1 MVNVMVDKLRGTQS
15 AARGSRFV
23 NLSTPPQ
30 TIIPGASE
38 GWLLNILLR
47 DYKESVIST
56 GRRTK
61 KAARGTEGC
70 SRNRESA
77 IRCGSLGNSACDT
90 GDTSQS
96 QPSRGQHGA
105 DGGRSCRTV
114 PKVVVMGSSTA
125 SETTINTSTDS
136 ANTML
141 TMVTTTDGEQPDDS
155 FDLIDVPGEMSP
167 PTTAPSQSS
176 IPPVGHRRH
185 SDDTLGGN
193 HNSSPT
199 SPTSPISVAAP
210 IAANQTTPPL
220 PPLPS
225 SPMSPLCAFDGTEIA
240 AGPSNRC
247 MRMKLDSGQQD
258 GNNKTTSTGT
268 SINQGH
274 SEGTATL
281 PPLTSIVTTHHET
294 TRFTFGGS
302 GRTPPLPD
310 LRAADFFSTPV
321 RGSVD
326 AGQPDS
332 VDTRSSIRNLVAAQ
346 EKHNARVGYQID
358 YAAGGGKVNSIQV
371 NAAEKGTIE
380 HKRSQKRP
388 NINVTTN
395 PLDISLISAAQPCNT
410 QGCNVQN
417 NASTKSRG
425 RSAGGSGGSKR
436 STQATIVV
444 QQPSLSLDAPAATIL
459 LHPDADARRRE
470 ENMRQL
476 LDVANTLTLQEIHDF
491 EMRYGSPHHSRSQ
504 SVKAPGSRSSG
515 RPNYLCLPQQRSRV
529 ASMPNTGVE
538 EEYYRLRHFSI
549 TGKGVVN
556 RGDSLKS
563 RRSRSNNSMASS
575 NSSTEHLTASYPG
588 SARNSAAG
596 SLASSRESS
605 ASQGPA
611 PYRVLML
618 GAPAV
623 GKSSLVSQFMTSE
636 YLHAYDTS
644 IDDESG
650 EKTVSVLLAGEE
662 SELTF
667 IDHSCAEMTP
677 ENCISTYEPHA
688 YCVVYSTTDRAS
700 VRVAEEVLQSLWR
713 SDHVSA
719 RAVILVG
726 NKVDLVRSRLVS
738 TEEGKSMATSYD
750 CKFIETSVG
759 INHNVDELLVGLLTQ
774 IRLKLENPERTREMF
789 RKRSRKNRSKS
800 PLGSCSENNSPKK
813 YRGSRTSTSLKV
825 RNLLDKV
832 WARDSKS
839 KSCENLHVL

>member
-1 MVNVMVDKLRGTQS
+1 
-15 AARGSRFV
+15 
-23 NLSTPPQ
+23 
-30 TIIPGASE
+30 
-38 GWLLNILLR
+38 
-47 DYKESVIST
+47 
-56 GRRTK
+56 
-61 KAARGTEGC
+61 
-70 SRNRESA
+70 
-77 IRCGSLGNSACDT
+77 
-90 GDTSQS
+90 
-96 QPSRGQHGA
+96 
-105 DGGRSCRTV
+105 
-114 PKVVVMGSSTA
+114 MGSSTA

-155 FDLIDVPGEMSP
+155 FDLIDVPAEMSP
-167 PTTAPSQSS
+167 PATAPSQQS
-176 IPPVGHRRH
+176 IHPGGHRGH
-185 SDDTLGGN
+185 PDDAIGGSCT
-193 HNSSPT
+193 SSPA

-210 IAANQTTPPL
+210 SSQTTPPL
-220 PPLPS
+220 PLPS
-225 SPMSPLCAFDGTEIA
+225 SPTTPLCAFDGTEV
-240 AGPSNRC
+240 AGPSGRGARGSAQGN
-247 MRMKLDSGQQD
+247 D
-258 GNNKTTSTGT
+258 GNVKTTTGGS
-268 SINQGH
+268 SIGQGH
-274 SEGTATL
+274 NGSNGAEAIL
-281 PPLTSIVTTHHET
+281 PPPTPMVSTHQE

-346 EKHNARVGYQID
+346 EKQNARVGGYQID
-358 YAAGGGKVNSIQV
+358 YAAGGKANSIQP
-371 NAAEKGTIE
+371 NALERGTAD

-388 NINVTTN
+388 NVNVTTN
-395 PLDISLISAAQPCNT
+395 PLDISLIGATQPCNT
-410 QGCNVQN
+410 QGCNVQS

-425 RSAGGSGGSKR
+425 RSAESHPLVSAIHSWVRLFFPFCAIGSNER
-436 STQATIVV
+436 IT
-444 QQPSLSLDAPAATIL
+444 
-459 LHPDADARRRE
+459 H
-470 ENMRQL
+470 
-476 LDVANTLTLQEIHDF
+476 
-491 EMRYGSPHHSRSQ
+491 RYGSPHHSRSQ

-563 RRSRSNNSMASS
+563 RRSRSNNSVASS

-677 ENCISTYEPHA
+677 ENCIATYEPHA
-688 YCVVYSTTDRAS
+688 YCVVYSTTDRTS

>member
-1 MVNVMVDKLRGTQS
+1 
-15 AARGSRFV
+15 
-23 NLSTPPQ
+23 
-30 TIIPGASE
+30 
-38 GWLLNILLR
+38 
-47 DYKESVIST
+47 
-56 GRRTK
+56 
-61 KAARGTEGC
+61 
-70 SRNRESA
+70 
-77 IRCGSLGNSACDT
+77 
-90 GDTSQS
+90 
-96 QPSRGQHGA
+96 
-105 DGGRSCRTV
+105 
-114 PKVVVMGSSTA
+114 MGSSTA

-155 FDLIDVPGEMSP
+155 FDLIDVPAEMSP
-167 PTTAPSQSS
+167 PATAPSQPSS
-176 IPPVGHRRH
+176 IHP
-185 SDDTLGGN
+185 DDITASSR
-193 HNSSPT
+193 NSSPA

-210 IAANQTTPPL
+210 ANQTTPPL
-220 PPLPS
+220 PHSS
-225 SPMSPLCAFDGTEIA
+225 SPTSPLRAFDETET
-240 AGPSNRC
+240 AGPSGRC
-247 MRMKLDSGQQD
+247 SRSRLDSSQHN
-258 GNNKTTSTGT
+258 GNSKTITGS
-268 SINQGH
+268 SIGQGH
-274 SEGTATL
+274 NASNGAEGSTAL
-281 PPLTSIVTTHHET
+281 PPPTPMVSVHQES
-294 TRFTFGGS
+294 RFTFGGS

-332 VDTRSSIRNLVAAQ
+332 ADTRSSIRNLVATQ
-346 EKHNARVGYQID
+346 EKQNARTGYQVD
-358 YAAGGGKVNSIQV
+358 YGKVNSTQA
-371 NAAEKGTIE
+371 NALEKTE
-380 HKRSQKRP
+380 ESTRHRRSQKRP

-395 PLDISLISAAQPCNT
+395 PLDISLIGATQPCNT
-410 QGCNVQN
+410 QGCNIQSSG
-417 NASTKSRG
+417 STKSRG
-425 RSAGGSGGSKR
+425 RSAGGSAGGSVKR

-459 LHPDADARRRE
+459 LHPDADVRRRE

-563 RRSRSNNSMASS
+563 RRSRSNNSVASS

-677 ENCISTYEPHA
+677 ENCIATYEPHA
-688 YCVVYSTTDRAS
+688 YCVVYSTTDRTS

>member
-1 MVNVMVDKLRGTQS
+1 
-15 AARGSRFV
+15 
-23 NLSTPPQ
+23 
-30 TIIPGASE
+30 
-38 GWLLNILLR
+38 
-47 DYKESVIST
+47 
-56 GRRTK
+56 
-61 KAARGTEGC
+61 
-70 SRNRESA
+70 
-77 IRCGSLGNSACDT
+77 
-90 GDTSQS
+90 
-96 QPSRGQHGA
+96 
-105 DGGRSCRTV
+105 
-114 PKVVVMGSSTA
+114 MGSSTA

-155 FDLIDVPGEMSP
+155 FDLMDIPSEMSP
-167 PTTAPSQSS
+167 STAAASS
-176 IPPVGHRRH
+176 MDVPL
-185 SDDTLGGN
+185 SE
-193 HNSSPT
+193 
-199 SPTSPISVAAP
+199 PI
-210 IAANQTTPPL
+210 L
-220 PPLPS
+220 PAPLPS
-225 SPMSPLCAFDGTEIA
+225 SPAIPSSSSPSIEYSTEDEK
-240 AGPSNRC
+240 GFKMC
-247 MRMKLDSGQQD
+247 
-258 GNNKTTSTGT
+258 
-268 SINQGH
+268 
-274 SEGTATL
+274 
-281 PPLTSIVTTHHET
+281 PPLTGTGLKSDIPITCLDIRASSISNLLDET
-294 TRFTFGGS
+294 DAPSIDSTPIIIHSTVNETIRVSVS

-310 LRAADFFSTPV
+310 LRTTDFFSTPV

-326 AGQPDS
+326 AGQPEKDS
-332 VDTRSSIRNLVAAQ
+332 SNSMLTLIVGRSRENGNQ
-346 EKHNARVGYQID
+346 ENRLNDIVSNEKKYEE
-358 YAAGGGKVNSIQV
+358 GKLNV
-371 NAAEKGTIE
+371 
-380 HKRSQKRP
+380 
-388 NINVTTN
+388 NVTTN
-395 PLDISLISAAQPCNT
+395 PLDISLIEART
-410 QGCNVQN
+410 N
-417 NASTKSRG
+417 NNQSSDSSGRPSSSSTKPRRKAAESHPLVSTIHSWVRLFFPFC
-425 RSAGGSGGSKR
+425 AIGGNTSGNKR
-436 STQATIVV
+436 STQAATIVV
-444 QQPSLSLDAPAATIL
+444 QQPSLSLDGSSGAATIL
-459 LHPDADARRRE
+459 LHPELDVRRRE

-504 SVKAPGSRSSG
+504 SVKTPGSRSSG

-549 TGKGVVN
+549 TGKGIVN

-563 RRSRSNNSMASS
+563 RRSRSNNSVASS

-605 ASQGPA
+605 ASQGPT

-667 IDHSCAEMTP
+667 IDHSSAEMTP
-677 ENCISTYEPHA
+677 EACITTYEPHA

-700 VRVAEEVLQSLWR
+700 IRVAEEVLQTLWR
-713 SDHVSA
+713 SDYVSA

-774 IRLKLENPERTREMF
+774 IRLKLENPERTRDLF

-825 RNLLDKV
+825 RNLLGKV
-832 WARDSKS
+832 WSRDSKS

>member
-1 MVNVMVDKLRGTQS
+1 
-15 AARGSRFV
+15 
-23 NLSTPPQ
+23 
-30 TIIPGASE
+30 
-38 GWLLNILLR
+38 
-47 DYKESVIST
+47 
-56 GRRTK
+56 
-61 KAARGTEGC
+61 
-70 SRNRESA
+70 
-77 IRCGSLGNSACDT
+77 
-90 GDTSQS
+90 
-96 QPSRGQHGA
+96 
-105 DGGRSCRTV
+105 
-114 PKVVVMGSSTA
+114 MGSSTA

-155 FDLIDVPGEMSP
+155 FDLIDVPAEMSP
-167 PTTAPSQSS
+167 PATAPSQPS
-176 IPPVGHRRH
+176 IHSGGHRHPDEIAASR
-185 SDDTLGGN
+185 
-193 HNSSPT
+193 SP
-199 SPTSPISVAAP
+199 SPVSPSSPISVAASMSR
-210 IAANQTTPPL
+210 QTPPL
-220 PPLPS
+220 APS
-225 SPMSPLCAFDGTEIA
+225 SPSSPLCAFDGTE
-240 AGPSNRC
+240 AGPSSSMTRR
-247 MRMKLDSGQQD
+247 MRLDSTQPDNGCP
-258 GNNKTTSTGT
+258 KTTTG
-268 SINQGH
+268 SSSASSAAHGASNG
-274 SEGTATL
+274 SADGAAV
-281 PPLTSIVTTHHET
+281 PPPTPMIGAHQE
-294 TRFTFGGS
+294 TRFTFGS

-332 VDTRSSIRNLVAAQ
+332 AGDPRASIRNLVATQ
-346 EKHNARVGYQID
+346 DKQNTRVGYQID
-358 YAAGGGKVNSIQV
+358 YASVQV
-371 NAAEKGTIE
+371 NALDKGLSDL
-380 HKRSQKRP
+380 KRSQKRP
-388 NINVTTN
+388 NINVTSN
-395 PLDISLISAAQPCNT
+395 PLDISLISSQPCNT
-410 QGCNVQN
+410 QGCNAQGS
-417 NASTKSRG
+417 ASVKSRG
-425 RSAGGSGGSKR
+425 RSAESHPLVSAIHSWVRLFFPFCAIGGSAGAGGGSGKR

-563 RRSRSNNSMASS
+563 RRSRSNNSVASS

-677 ENCISTYEPHA
+677 ENCIASYEPHA

-700 VRVAEEVLQSLWR
+700 VRAAEEVLQSLWR

-726 NKVDLVRSRLVS
+726 NKIDLVRSRLVS

-774 IRLKLENPERTREMF
+774 IRLKLENPERTRDVF

>member
-1 MVNVMVDKLRGTQS
+1 
-15 AARGSRFV
+15 
-23 NLSTPPQ
+23 
-30 TIIPGASE
+30 
-38 GWLLNILLR
+38 
-47 DYKESVIST
+47 
-56 GRRTK
+56 
-61 KAARGTEGC
+61 
-70 SRNRESA
+70 
-77 IRCGSLGNSACDT
+77 
-90 GDTSQS
+90 
-96 QPSRGQHGA
+96 
-105 DGGRSCRTV
+105 
-114 PKVVVMGSSTA
+114 MGSSTA

-155 FDLIDVPGEMSP
+155 FDLIDVPAEMSP
-167 PTTAPSQSS
+167 PATAPSQQSS
-176 IPPVGHRRH
+176 IHPAGHRGH
-185 SDDTLGGN
+185 PDETIGGS
-193 HNSSPT
+193 HTSSPA

-210 IAANQTTPPL
+210 ANQTTPPL
-220 PPLPS
+220 PLPS
-225 SPMSPLCAFDGTEIA
+225 TPTTPLCGFDGTEV
-240 AGPSNRC
+240 AGPSGCC
-247 MRMKLDSGQQD
+247 MRSGQSD
-258 GNNKTTSTGT
+258 GNSKTNTGSSNNQKHNASNGAEGATNLPAPTPMASTHQE
-268 SINQGH
+268 I
-274 SEGTATL
+274 
-281 PPLTSIVTTHHET
+281 
-294 TRFTFGGS
+294 RFTFGGS

-310 LRAADFFSTPV
+310 LRASDFFSTPV

-326 AGQPDS
+326 AGQPS
-332 VDTRSSIRNLVAAQ
+332 SADTRSSIRNLAAAQ
-346 EKHNARVGYQID
+346 EKQNARMGYQSD
-358 YAAGGGKVNSIQV
+358 YAAGGKVNSVQV
-371 NAAEKGTIE
+371 NALEKGTTE
-380 HKRSQKRP
+380 HRRSQKRP

-395 PLDISLISAAQPCNT
+395 PLDISLMNATQPCNT
-410 QGCNVQN
+410 QGCNIQSS
-417 NASTKSRG
+417 ASTKSRG
-425 RSAGGSGGSKR
+425 RSTGGSAGGSSKR

-444 QQPSLSLDAPAATIL
+444 QQPSLSLDGAPAATIL
-459 LHPDADARRRE
+459 LHPDNDVRRRE

-504 SVKAPGSRSSG
+504 SVKAPGSRASG

-563 RRSRSNNSMASS
+563 RRSRSNNSVASS
-575 NSSTEHLTASYPG
+575 NSSLSSIRRSTEHLTASYPG

-667 IDHSCAEMTP
+667 IDHPCAEMAP

-688 YCVVYSTTDRAS
+688 YCVVYSVTDRPS
-700 VRVAEEVLQSLWR
+700 VRVAEAVLQSLWR

-726 NKVDLVRSRLVS
+726 NKVDLVRSRMVS

>member
-1 MVNVMVDKLRGTQS
+1 MANLSGRLIKKKGRNGRKKSCFLLIAVPNHVHSSIQLARHLIEKGCLENRGSPGRAGGGAGGEGGGGGGSSRGT
-15 AARGSRFV
+15 
-23 NLSTPPQ
+23 
-30 TIIPGASE
+30 
-38 GWLLNILLR
+38 
-47 DYKESVIST
+47 
-56 GRRTK
+56 
-61 KAARGTEGC
+61 GC
-70 SRNRESA
+70 DSGE
-77 IRCGSLGNSACDT
+77 
-90 GDTSQS
+90 SQS
-96 QPSRGQHGA
+96 QPSRGSGGRHGGSEGSSSK
-105 DGGRSCRTV
+105 DGDLLSHAASALRRLHFKSAGGSRSCRTV

-136 ANTML
+136 ANTMV

-155 FDLIDVPGEMSP
+155 FDLIDVPPEMSP
-167 PTTAPSQSS
+167 PPVAPTSK
-176 IPPVGHRRH
+176 
-185 SDDTLGGN
+185 DTPS
-193 HNSSPT
+193 NSSCT
-199 SPTSPISVAAP
+199 QQIV
-210 IAANQTTPPL
+210 
-220 PPLPS
+220 LPS
-225 SPMSPLCAFDGTEIA
+225 E
-240 AGPSNRC
+240 
-247 MRMKLDSGQQD
+247 KLDSNHVEHNSKSTANVQSTASTAQHHG
-258 GNNKTTSTGT
+258 GGTMSPTTDTVDDMG
-268 SINQGH
+268 
-274 SEGTATL
+274 A
-281 PPLTSIVTTHHET
+281 PPPTPMIGAHQES
-294 TRFTFGGS
+294 RFTFIS

-310 LRAADFFSTPV
+310 LRAAEFFSTPV

-326 AGQPDS
+326 AGHPDPNQIS
-332 VDTRSSIRNLVAAQ
+332 SMLALMATKEKQIDKGALVNVNSNHTSLTKVTQSCEKNCVDT
-346 EKHNARVGYQID
+346 KYNA
-358 YAAGGGKVNSIQV
+358 
-371 NAAEKGTIE
+371 E
-380 HKRSQKRP
+380 QKKP

-395 PLDISLISAAQPCNT
+395 PLDISLVGGQPS
-410 QGCNVQN
+410 CNVQTPTGTTN
-417 NASTKSRG
+417 RG
-425 RSAGGSGGSKR
+425 RGRPTAGGSAGGKNR
-436 STQATIVV
+436 PTQATIVV

-504 SVKAPGSRSSG
+504 SVKTPGSRSSG

-563 RRSRSNNSMASS
+563 RRSRSNNSVASS

-605 ASQGPA
+605 ASQDPA
-611 PYRVLML
+611 SYRVLML

-700 VRVAEEVLQSLWR
+700 AIVAEEVLQTLWR

-726 NKVDLVRSRLVS
+726 NKVDLARSRVIS
-738 TEEGKSMATSYD
+738 TEEGKSMATSFD

-774 IRLKLENPERTREMF
+774 IRLKLENPERTRDLF
-789 RKRSRKNRSKS
+789 RKRSRKNRSRS

-825 RNLLDKV
+825 RNLLGKV

>member
-1 MVNVMVDKLRGTQS
+1 
-15 AARGSRFV
+15 
-23 NLSTPPQ
+23 
-30 TIIPGASE
+30 
-38 GWLLNILLR
+38 
-47 DYKESVIST
+47 
-56 GRRTK
+56 
-61 KAARGTEGC
+61 
-70 SRNRESA
+70 
-77 IRCGSLGNSACDT
+77 
-90 GDTSQS
+90 
-96 QPSRGQHGA
+96 
-105 DGGRSCRTV
+105 
-114 PKVVVMGSSTA
+114 MGSSTA

-155 FDLIDVPGEMSP
+155 FDLIDVPAEMSP

-176 IPPVGHRRH
+176 IPPVGHRGH

-193 HNSSPT
+193 NNSSPT

-210 IAANQTTPPL
+210 IAANQITPPL
-220 PPLPS
+220 PLPS
-225 SPMSPLCAFDGTEIA
+225 SPMTPLCAFDGTEI

-258 GNNKTTSTGT
+258 GNNKTTTGT

-274 SEGTATL
+274 NASNSEGTATL
-281 PPLTSIVTTHHET
+281 PSLTSIVPTHHE

-346 EKHNARVGYQID
+346 EKHNARVGYQSD
-358 YAAGGGKVNSIQV
+358 YTAGGKVNSIQV

-395 PLDISLISAAQPCNT
+395 PLDISLISATQPCNT
-410 QGCNVQN
+410 QDCNVQS

-425 RSAGGSGGSKR
+425 RSAESHPLVSAIHSWVRLFFPFCAIGGSGGSKR

-667 IDHSCAEMTP
+667 IDHSCAEITP

-688 YCVVYSTTDRAS
+688 YCVVYSTTDRTS

-813 YRGSRTSTSLKV
+813 YRGSRTSTSLKATIF
-825 RNLLDKV
+825 KV
-832 WARDSKS
+832 PAPFLIYKFEACKEHEKS
-839 KSCENLHVL
+839 FRRCSTIL

>member
-1 MVNVMVDKLRGTQS
+1 
-15 AARGSRFV
+15 
-23 NLSTPPQ
+23 
-30 TIIPGASE
+30 
-38 GWLLNILLR
+38 
-47 DYKESVIST
+47 
-56 GRRTK
+56 
-61 KAARGTEGC
+61 
-70 SRNRESA
+70 
-77 IRCGSLGNSACDT
+77 
-90 GDTSQS
+90 
-96 QPSRGQHGA
+96 
-105 DGGRSCRTV
+105 
-114 PKVVVMGSSTA
+114 MGSSTA

-155 FDLIDVPGEMSP
+155 FDLIDVPVEMSP
-167 PTTAPSQSS
+167 PATAPSQSP
-176 IPPVGHRRH
+176 IHLVGH
-185 SDDTLGGN
+185 SDDIATGSRT
-193 HNSSPT
+193 SSPA

-210 IAANQTTPPL
+210 ANQTTPPL
-220 PPLPS
+220 SLPVTSPTS
-225 SPMSPLCAFDGTEIA
+225 SLRAFDETEV
-240 AGPSNRC
+240 AGPSTRC
-247 MRMKLDSGQQD
+247 SRSKLDADQPES
-258 GNNKTTSTGT
+258 NAKATIGT
-268 SINQGH
+268 SIGQGH
-274 SEGTATL
+274 MAGNGAESTSAL
-281 PPLTSIVTTHHET
+281 PPPTPMIGVHQE

-310 LRAADFFSTPV
+310 LRTADFFSTPV

-332 VDTRSSIRNLVAAQ
+332 IDTRSSIRNLVAAQ
-346 EKHNARVGYQID
+346 ERQNARMAYQID
-358 YAAGGGKVNSIQV
+358 YMTSGKVNSIQA
-371 NAAEKGTIE
+371 NALEKGIAD

-395 PLDISLISAAQPCNT
+395 PLDISLIGATQPCNT
-410 QGCNVQN
+410 QGCNAQG
-417 NASTKSRG
+417 STKSRG
-425 RSAGGSGGSKR
+425 RSTESHPLVSAIHSWVRLFFPFCAIGGSAGGAGKR

-563 RRSRSNNSMASS
+563 RRSRSNNSVASS

-667 IDHSCAEMTP
+667 IDHSCAEMTA
-677 ENCISTYEPHA
+677 ENCIATYEPHA

-713 SDHVSA
+713 SDHMSA

>member
-1 MVNVMVDKLRGTQS
+1 
-15 AARGSRFV
+15 
-23 NLSTPPQ
+23 
-30 TIIPGASE
+30 
-38 GWLLNILLR
+38 
-47 DYKESVIST
+47 
-56 GRRTK
+56 
-61 KAARGTEGC
+61 
-70 SRNRESA
+70 
-77 IRCGSLGNSACDT
+77 
-90 GDTSQS
+90 
-96 QPSRGQHGA
+96 
-105 DGGRSCRTV
+105 
-114 PKVVVMGSSTA
+114 MGSSTA

-155 FDLIDVPGEMSP
+155 FDLIDVPAEMSP
-167 PTTAPSQSS
+167 PATAPSQPS
-176 IPPVGHRRH
+176 IHSGGHRHPDEIAASR
-185 SDDTLGGN
+185 
-193 HNSSPT
+193 SP
-199 SPTSPISVAAP
+199 SPVSPSSPISVAASMSR
-210 IAANQTTPPL
+210 QTPPL
-220 PPLPS
+220 APS
-225 SPMSPLCAFDGTEIA
+225 SPSSPLCAFDGTE
-240 AGPSNRC
+240 AGPSSSMTRR
-247 MRMKLDSGQQD
+247 MRLDSTQPDNGCP
-258 GNNKTTSTGT
+258 KTTTG
-268 SINQGH
+268 SSSASSAAHGASNG
-274 SEGTATL
+274 SADGAAV
-281 PPLTSIVTTHHET
+281 PPPTPMIGAHQE
-294 TRFTFGGS
+294 TRFTFGS

-332 VDTRSSIRNLVAAQ
+332 AGDPRASIRNLVATQ
-346 EKHNARVGYQID
+346 DKQNTRVGYQID
-358 YAAGGGKVNSIQV
+358 YASVQV
-371 NAAEKGTIE
+371 NALDKGLSDL
-380 HKRSQKRP
+380 KRSQKRP
-388 NINVTTN
+388 NINVTSN
-395 PLDISLISAAQPCNT
+395 PLDISLISSQPCNT
-410 QGCNVQN
+410 QGCNAQ
-417 NASTKSRG
+417 G
-425 RSAGGSGGSKR
+425 GSAGAGGGSGKR

-563 RRSRSNNSMASS
+563 RRSRSNNSVASS

-677 ENCISTYEPHA
+677 ENCIASYEPHA

-700 VRVAEEVLQSLWR
+700 VRAAEEVLQSLWR

-726 NKVDLVRSRLVS
+726 NKIDLVRSRLVS

-774 IRLKLENPERTREMF
+774 IRLKLENPERTRDVF

>member
-1 MVNVMVDKLRGTQS
+1 
-15 AARGSRFV
+15 
-23 NLSTPPQ
+23 
-30 TIIPGASE
+30 
-38 GWLLNILLR
+38 
-47 DYKESVIST
+47 
-56 GRRTK
+56 
-61 KAARGTEGC
+61 
-70 SRNRESA
+70 
-77 IRCGSLGNSACDT
+77 
-90 GDTSQS
+90 
-96 QPSRGQHGA
+96 
-105 DGGRSCRTV
+105 
-114 PKVVVMGSSTA
+114 MGSSTA

-155 FDLIDVPGEMSP
+155 FDLIDVPAEMSP
-167 PTTAPSQSS
+167 PATAPSQQSS
-176 IPPVGHRRH
+176 IHPAGHRGH
-185 SDDTLGGN
+185 PDETIGGS
-193 HNSSPT
+193 HTSSPA

-210 IAANQTTPPL
+210 ANQTTPPL
-220 PPLPS
+220 PLPS
-225 SPMSPLCAFDGTEIA
+225 TPTTPLCGFDGTEV
-240 AGPSNRC
+240 AGPSGCC
-247 MRMKLDSGQQD
+247 MRSGQSD
-258 GNNKTTSTGT
+258 GNSKTNTGSSNNQKHNASNGAEGATNLPAPTPMASTHQE
-268 SINQGH
+268 I
-274 SEGTATL
+274 
-281 PPLTSIVTTHHET
+281 
-294 TRFTFGGS
+294 RFTFGGS

-310 LRAADFFSTPV
+310 LRASDFFSTPV

-326 AGQPDS
+326 AGQPS
-332 VDTRSSIRNLVAAQ
+332 SADTRSSIRNLAAAQ
-346 EKHNARVGYQID
+346 EKQNARMGYQSD
-358 YAAGGGKVNSIQV
+358 YAAGGKVNSVQV
-371 NAAEKGTIE
+371 NALEKGTTE
-380 HKRSQKRP
+380 HRRSQKRP

-395 PLDISLISAAQPCNT
+395 PLDISLMNATQPCNT
-410 QGCNVQN
+410 QGCNIQSS
-417 NASTKSRG
+417 ASTKSRG
-425 RSAGGSGGSKR
+425 RSTESHPLVSAIHSWVRLFFPFCAIGGSAGGSSKR

-444 QQPSLSLDAPAATIL
+444 QQPSLSLDGAPAATIL
-459 LHPDADARRRE
+459 LHPDNDVRRRE

-504 SVKAPGSRSSG
+504 SVKAPGSRASG

-563 RRSRSNNSMASS
+563 RRSRSNNSVASS

-667 IDHSCAEMTP
+667 IDHPCAEMAP

-688 YCVVYSTTDRAS
+688 YCVVYSVTDRPS
-700 VRVAEEVLQSLWR
+700 VRVAEAVLQSLWR

-726 NKVDLVRSRLVS
+726 NKVDLVRSRMVS

>member
-1 MVNVMVDKLRGTQS
+1 
-15 AARGSRFV
+15 
-23 NLSTPPQ
+23 
-30 TIIPGASE
+30 
-38 GWLLNILLR
+38 
-47 DYKESVIST
+47 
-56 GRRTK
+56 
-61 KAARGTEGC
+61 
-70 SRNRESA
+70 
-77 IRCGSLGNSACDT
+77 
-90 GDTSQS
+90 
-96 QPSRGQHGA
+96 
-105 DGGRSCRTV
+105 
-114 PKVVVMGSSTA
+114 MGSSTA

-155 FDLIDVPGEMSP
+155 FDLIDVPAEMSP
-167 PTTAPSQSS
+167 PATAPSQPS
-176 IPPVGHRRH
+176 IHAGHRH
-185 SDDTLGGN
+185 PDDAAVSRS
-193 HNSSPT
+193 SSPV

-210 IAANQTTPPL
+210 VSRQTPPPPP
-220 PPLPS
+220 PPLVPSSPS
-225 SPMSPLCAFDGTEIA
+225 SPMCTFNGTE
-240 AGPSNRC
+240 AGPSTTRC
-247 MRMKLDSGQQD
+247 SRLRLDSTQPDGGSKMITGSSSSAHGASNSTEGAVVPPPTPMIGAHQD
-258 GNNKTTSTGT
+258 
-268 SINQGH
+268 
-274 SEGTATL
+274 
-281 PPLTSIVTTHHET
+281 
-294 TRFTFGGS
+294 TRFTFGS

-332 VDTRSSIRNLVAAQ
+332 AGDPRTSIRNLVAAQ
-346 EKHNARVGYQID
+346 DKQNARVGYQID
-358 YAAGGGKVNSIQV
+358 YTNVGKGASVNQG
-371 NAAEKGTIE
+371 NDKGVSDL
-380 HKRSQKRP
+380 KRSQKRP

-395 PLDISLISAAQPCNT
+395 PLDISLIGGQPCNT
-410 QGCNVQN
+410 QGCNAQGSGSV
-417 NASTKSRG
+417 KSRG
-425 RSAGGSGGSKR
+425 RSAESHPLVSAIHSWVRLFFPFCAIGGGAGGGGSGKR
-436 STQATIVV
+436 TTQATIVV

-563 RRSRSNNSMASS
+563 RRSRSNNSVASS

-677 ENCISTYEPHA
+677 ENCIATYEPHA

-726 NKVDLVRSRLVS
+726 NKIDLVRSRLVS

-774 IRLKLENPERTREMF
+774 IRLKLENPERTRDVF

-813 YRGSRTSTSLKV
+813 YRGSRTSASLKV

>member
-1 MVNVMVDKLRGTQS
+1 
-15 AARGSRFV
+15 
-23 NLSTPPQ
+23 
-30 TIIPGASE
+30 
-38 GWLLNILLR
+38 
-47 DYKESVIST
+47 
-56 GRRTK
+56 
-61 KAARGTEGC
+61 
-70 SRNRESA
+70 
-77 IRCGSLGNSACDT
+77 
-90 GDTSQS
+90 
-96 QPSRGQHGA
+96 
-105 DGGRSCRTV
+105 
-114 PKVVVMGSSTA
+114 MGSSTA

-155 FDLIDVPGEMSP
+155 FDLIDVPAEMSP
-167 PTTAPSQSS
+167 PATDSPQPS
-176 IPPVGHRRH
+176 IHTGHRHPDETAISR
-185 SDDTLGGN
+185 S
-193 HNSSPT
+193 SSPA
-199 SPTSPISVAAP
+199 SPTSPISVAT
-210 IAANQTTPPL
+210 NRQTPP
-220 PPLPS
+220 PLVPS
-225 SPMSPLCAFDGTEIA
+225 SPSSPLCTFDGTE
-240 AGPSNRC
+240 AGPSMTRC
-247 MRMKLDSGQQD
+247 SRSRLDSTQPDSGSKVIT
-258 GNNKTTSTGT
+258 GCSLSTGASNGT
-268 SINQGH
+268 
-274 SEGTATL
+274 EGAVV
-281 PPLTSIVTTHHET
+281 PPPTPIVGAHQE
-294 TRFTFGGS
+294 TRFNFGS

-332 VDTRSSIRNLVAAQ
+332 AGDPRSSLRNLVAAQ
-346 EKHNARVGYQID
+346 DKQNARLGYQMD
-358 YAAGGGKVNSIQV
+358 YANLGKGIGNQV
-371 NAAEKGTIE
+371 NALDKSEL
-380 HKRSQKRP
+380 KRSQKRP

-395 PLDISLISAAQPCNT
+395 PLDISLIGAQPCNT
-410 QGCNVQN
+410 HGCNAQGSGSV
-417 NASTKSRG
+417 KSRG
-425 RSAGGSGGSKR
+425 RSAGGSAGAGGGKR

-563 RRSRSNNSMASS
+563 RRSRSNNSVASS

-677 ENCISTYEPHA
+677 ENCIATYEPHA
-688 YCVVYSTTDRAS
+688 YCVVYSTTDRTS

-726 NKVDLVRSRLVS
+726 NKIDLVRSRLVS

-774 IRLKLENPERTREMF
+774 IRLKLENPERTRDVF

>member
-1 MVNVMVDKLRGTQS
+1 MANLSGRLIKKKGRNGRKKSCFLLIAVPNHVHSSIQLARHLIEKGCLENRGSPGRAGGGAGGEGGGGGGSSRGT
-15 AARGSRFV
+15 
-23 NLSTPPQ
+23 
-30 TIIPGASE
+30 
-38 GWLLNILLR
+38 
-47 DYKESVIST
+47 
-56 GRRTK
+56 
-61 KAARGTEGC
+61 GC
-70 SRNRESA
+70 DSGE
-77 IRCGSLGNSACDT
+77 
-90 GDTSQS
+90 SQS
-96 QPSRGQHGA
+96 QPSRGSGGRHGGSEGSSSK
-105 DGGRSCRTV
+105 DGDLLSHAASALRRLHFKSAGGSRSCRTV

-136 ANTML
+136 ANTMV

-155 FDLIDVPGEMSP
+155 FDLIDVPPEMSP
-167 PTTAPSQSS
+167 PPVAPTSK
-176 IPPVGHRRH
+176 
-185 SDDTLGGN
+185 DTPS
-193 HNSSPT
+193 NSSCT
-199 SPTSPISVAAP
+199 QQIV
-210 IAANQTTPPL
+210 
-220 PPLPS
+220 LPS
-225 SPMSPLCAFDGTEIA
+225 E
-240 AGPSNRC
+240 
-247 MRMKLDSGQQD
+247 KLDSNHVEHNSKSTANVQSTASTAQHHG
-258 GNNKTTSTGT
+258 GGTMSPTTDTVDDMG
-268 SINQGH
+268 
-274 SEGTATL
+274 A
-281 PPLTSIVTTHHET
+281 PPPTPMIGAHQES
-294 TRFTFGGS
+294 RFTFIS

-310 LRAADFFSTPV
+310 LRAAEFFSTPV

-326 AGQPDS
+326 AGHPDPNQIS
-332 VDTRSSIRNLVAAQ
+332 SMLALMATKEKQIDKGALVNVNSNHTSLTKVTQSCEKNCVDT
-346 EKHNARVGYQID
+346 KYNA
-358 YAAGGGKVNSIQV
+358 
-371 NAAEKGTIE
+371 E
-380 HKRSQKRP
+380 QKKP

-395 PLDISLISAAQPCNT
+395 PLDISLVGGQPS
-410 QGCNVQN
+410 CNVQTPTGTTN
-417 NASTKSRG
+417 RG
-425 RSAGGSGGSKR
+425 RGRPTAAKMGRTMKKYFVRCTPNQRGSAGGKNR
-436 STQATIVV
+436 PTQATIVV

-504 SVKAPGSRSSG
+504 SVKTPGSRSSG

-563 RRSRSNNSMASS
+563 RRSRSNNSVASS
-575 NSSTEHLTASYPG
+575 NSREILRDSKPVAYSTEHLTASYPG

-605 ASQGPA
+605 ASQDPA
-611 PYRVLML
+611 SYRVLML

-700 VRVAEEVLQSLWR
+700 AIVAEEVLQTLWR

-726 NKVDLVRSRLVS
+726 NKVDLARSRVIS
-738 TEEGKSMATSYD
+738 TEEGKSMATSFD

-774 IRLKLENPERTREMF
+774 IRLKLENPERTRDLF
-789 RKRSRKNRSKS
+789 RKRSRKNRSRS

-825 RNLLDKV
+825 RNLLGKV

>member
-1 MVNVMVDKLRGTQS
+1 
-15 AARGSRFV
+15 
-23 NLSTPPQ
+23 
-30 TIIPGASE
+30 
-38 GWLLNILLR
+38 
-47 DYKESVIST
+47 
-56 GRRTK
+56 
-61 KAARGTEGC
+61 
-70 SRNRESA
+70 
-77 IRCGSLGNSACDT
+77 
-90 GDTSQS
+90 
-96 QPSRGQHGA
+96 
-105 DGGRSCRTV
+105 
-114 PKVVVMGSSTA
+114 MGSSTA

-155 FDLIDVPGEMSP
+155 FDLMDIPSEMSP
-167 PTTAPSQSS
+167 PGASSSTAPHSELISPVLAVTTEAQPPALPPPPAPPPSDSSPSGECSTGEEKGAKACLALSTGGAFRSEIPIGCLDVRATSISNLLDETEAVPIDAIPLGIHVAMNDTAATTA
-176 IPPVGHRRH
+176 
-185 SDDTLGGN
+185 
-193 HNSSPT
+193 
-199 SPTSPISVAAP
+199 
-210 IAANQTTPPL
+210 
-220 PPLPS
+220 
-225 SPMSPLCAFDGTEIA
+225 
-240 AGPSNRC
+240 
-247 MRMKLDSGQQD
+247 
-258 GNNKTTSTGT
+258 
-268 SINQGH
+268 
-274 SEGTATL
+274 TATARL
-281 PPLTSIVTTHHET
+281 SAV
-294 TRFTFGGS
+294 S

-310 LRAADFFSTPV
+310 LRTADFFSTPV

-326 AGQPDS
+326 AGQPDANGPLNPMLTLI
-332 VDTRSSIRNLVAAQ
+332 VGRSR
-346 EKHNARVGYQID
+346 E
-358 YAAGGGKVNSIQV
+358 GGNRTADGQ
-371 NAAEKGTIE
+371 G
-380 HKRSQKRP
+380 RP
-388 NINVTTN
+388 CVNVTTN
-395 PLDISLISAAQPCNT
+395 PLDISLIGARPTNDRSSDGSCRT
-410 QGCNVQN
+410 SG
-417 NASTKSRG
+417 SKSRG
-425 RSAGGSGGSKR
+425 KAAGGNASGNKR
-436 STQATIVV
+436 STQAATIVV
-444 QQPSLSLDAPAATIL
+444 QQPSLSLDGTAGAATIL
-459 LHPDADARRRE
+459 LHPELDVRRRE

-563 RRSRSNNSMASS
+563 RRSRSNNSVASS

-605 ASQGPA
+605 ASQGPT

-618 GAPAV
+618 GASAV

-667 IDHSCAEMTP
+667 IDHSTAEMTP
-677 ENCISTYEPHA
+677 ETCITTYEPHA

-700 VRVAEEVLQSLWR
+700 VRVAEEVLQTLWR
-713 SDHVSA
+713 SDYVSA

-774 IRLKLENPERTREMF
+774 IRLKLENPERTRDLF

-825 RNLLDKV
+825 RNLLGKV

>member
-1 MVNVMVDKLRGTQS
+1 MANLSGRLIKKKGRNGRKKSCFLLIAVPNHVHSSIQLARHLIEKGCLENRGSPGRSGGAGGGGGGGGGGGSRGT
-15 AARGSRFV
+15 
-23 NLSTPPQ
+23 
-30 TIIPGASE
+30 
-38 GWLLNILLR
+38 
-47 DYKESVIST
+47 
-56 GRRTK
+56 
-61 KAARGTEGC
+61 GC
-70 SRNRESA
+70 DSGE
-77 IRCGSLGNSACDT
+77 
-90 GDTSQS
+90 SQS
-96 QPSRGQHGA
+96 QPSRGGRHGA
-105 DGGRSCRTV
+105 SESSSSKDGDLLSHAASALRRLHFKSAGGSRSCRTV

-136 ANTML
+136 ANTMV

-155 FDLIDVPGEMSP
+155 FDLIDVPPEMSP
-167 PTTAPSQSS
+167 PPVAPTSKDTQSNSTGTQQIVLPSEKVDSNHVEHNSKSTVNVQSS
-176 IPPVGHRRH
+176 STAQHGAM
-185 SDDTLGGN
+185 
-193 HNSSPT
+193 
-199 SPTSPISVAAP
+199 SPISDIIDDTGAP
-210 IAANQTTPPL
+210 PPTP
-220 PPLPS
+220 
-225 SPMSPLCAFDGTEIA
+225 MIGAHQEC
-240 AGPSNRC
+240 
-247 MRMKLDSGQQD
+247 
-258 GNNKTTSTGT
+258 
-268 SINQGH
+268 
-274 SEGTATL
+274 
-281 PPLTSIVTTHHET
+281 
-294 TRFTFGGS
+294 RFTFIS

-310 LRAADFFSTPV
+310 LRAAEFFSTPV

-326 AGQPDS
+326 AGQPDPS
-332 VDTRSSIRNLVAAQ
+332 QISSMLTLMATKEKQNEKSALVNINSNHTSLIKITEPN
-346 EKHNARVGYQID
+346 EKNSNETKHT
-358 YAAGGGKVNSIQV
+358 AG
-371 NAAEKGTIE
+371 
-380 HKRSQKRP
+380 QKKP

-395 PLDISLISAAQPCNT
+395 PLDISLVGSQPSCNAQTPTGTTNR
-410 QGCNVQN
+410 
-417 NASTKSRG
+417 SRG
-425 RSAGGSGGSKR
+425 RSAPGGSAGGTKR
-436 STQATIVV
+436 TTQATIVV

-504 SVKAPGSRSSG
+504 SVKTPGSRSSG

-563 RRSRSNNSMASS
+563 RRSRSNNSVASS
-575 NSSTEHLTASYPG
+575 NSREILRESKAVAYSTEHLTASYPG

-605 ASQGPA
+605 ASQDPA

-700 VRVAEEVLQSLWR
+700 VRVAEEVLQALWR

-726 NKVDLVRSRLVS
+726 NKVDLARSRLVS

-774 IRLKLENPERTREMF
+774 IRLKLENPERTRDLF
-789 RKRSRKNRSKS
+789 RKRSRKNRSRS

-825 RNLLDKV
+825 RNLLGKV

>member
-1 MVNVMVDKLRGTQS
+1 
-15 AARGSRFV
+15 
-23 NLSTPPQ
+23 
-30 TIIPGASE
+30 
-38 GWLLNILLR
+38 
-47 DYKESVIST
+47 
-56 GRRTK
+56 
-61 KAARGTEGC
+61 
-70 SRNRESA
+70 
-77 IRCGSLGNSACDT
+77 
-90 GDTSQS
+90 
-96 QPSRGQHGA
+96 
-105 DGGRSCRTV
+105 
-114 PKVVVMGSSTA
+114 MGSSTA

-155 FDLIDVPGEMSP
+155 FDLIDVPAEMSP
-167 PTTAPSQSS
+167 PATAPSHQSS
-176 IPPVGHRRH
+176 IHPAGHRGH
-185 SDDTLGGN
+185 ADDTIGTN
-193 HNSSPT
+193 RTSSPA

-210 IAANQTTPPL
+210 TNQTTPPL
-220 PPLPS
+220 PFPS
-225 SPMSPLCAFDGTEIA
+225 SPTSPLRGFDGAEI
-240 AGPSNRC
+240 AGPSGRG
-247 MRMKLDSGQQD
+247 MRSRLDPGQHD
-258 GNNKTTSTGT
+258 GNNKTATGT
-268 SINQGH
+268 SVNQRHNANNGA
-274 SEGTATL
+274 EGTATV
-281 PPLTSIVTTHHET
+281 PPPTPMVSAHQE

-332 VDTRSSIRNLVAAQ
+332 TDTRSSIRNLVAVQ
-346 EKHNARVGYQID
+346 EKQNARAGHQID
-358 YAAGGGKVNSIQV
+358 YAAGGKVNSIQG
-371 NAAEKGTIE
+371 NAQERNTSD
-380 HKRSQKRP
+380 HRRSQKRP
-388 NINVTTN
+388 NVNVTTN
-395 PLDISLISAAQPCNT
+395 PLDISLINASQSCNT
-410 QGCNVQN
+410 QSCNIQSS
-417 NASTKSRG
+417 ASTKSRG
-425 RSAGGSGGSKR
+425 RSTESHPLVSAIHSWVRLFFPFCAIGGNAGGGNKR

-563 RRSRSNNSMASS
+563 RRSRSNNSVASS

-667 IDHSCAEMTP
+667 IDHSCTEMTP

-700 VRVAEEVLQSLWR
+700 VRIAEEVLQSLWR

-726 NKVDLVRSRLVS
+726 NKIDLVRSRMVS

>member
-1 MVNVMVDKLRGTQS
+1 
-15 AARGSRFV
+15 
-23 NLSTPPQ
+23 
-30 TIIPGASE
+30 
-38 GWLLNILLR
+38 
-47 DYKESVIST
+47 
-56 GRRTK
+56 
-61 KAARGTEGC
+61 
-70 SRNRESA
+70 
-77 IRCGSLGNSACDT
+77 
-90 GDTSQS
+90 
-96 QPSRGQHGA
+96 
-105 DGGRSCRTV
+105 
-114 PKVVVMGSSTA
+114 MGSSTA

-136 ANTML
+136 ANTMV

-155 FDLIDVPGEMSP
+155 FDLIDVPPELSPPPVAPMSKDTHSNSPGTQQNVLPSAKIDSNHVESNTKSTVNVQSSTAHHGAMSP
-167 PTTAPSQSS
+167 
-176 IPPVGHRRH
+176 ILNNIN
-185 SDDTLGGN
+185 DDTGAPP
-193 HNSSPT
+193 PT
-199 SPTSPISVAAP
+199 
-210 IAANQTTPPL
+210 
-220 PPLPS
+220 
-225 SPMSPLCAFDGTEIA
+225 PMIGAHQES
-240 AGPSNRC
+240 
-247 MRMKLDSGQQD
+247 
-258 GNNKTTSTGT
+258 
-268 SINQGH
+268 
-274 SEGTATL
+274 
-281 PPLTSIVTTHHET
+281 
-294 TRFTFGGS
+294 RFTFVS

-310 LRAADFFSTPV
+310 LRTAEFFSTPV

-326 AGQPDS
+326 AGQPDPS
-332 VDTRSSIRNLVAAQ
+332 QISSMLALVAAK
-346 EKHNARVGYQID
+346 EKQN
-358 YAAGGGKVNSIQV
+358 
-371 NAAEKGTIE
+371 EKGGSGNVTANHTALVKVTQACDKATTE
-380 HKRSQKRP
+380 TKHGSGQKKP

-395 PLDISLISAAQPCNT
+395 PLDISLVDGQPSCNAQTPTGTANR
-410 QGCNVQN
+410 G
-417 NASTKSRG
+417 RG
-425 RSAGGSGGSKR
+425 RSAAGGNAGGTKR
-436 STQATIVV
+436 TTQATIVV
-444 QQPSLSLDAPAATIL
+444 QHPSQSSDALAATIL
-459 LHPDADARRRE
+459 LHPDADARHRE

-504 SVKAPGSRSSG
+504 SVKTPGSRSSG
-515 RPNYLCLPQQRSRV
+515 RPNYLCLPQQRARV

-538 EEYYRLRHFSI
+538 EEYYRRRHFSI
-549 TGKGVVN
+549 TAKGVVN

-563 RRSRSNNSMASS
+563 RRSRSNNSVASS

-605 ASQGPA
+605 ASQDPA

-677 ENCISTYEPHA
+677 ENCIATYEPHA

-700 VRVAEEVLQSLWR
+700 VRLAEEVLQTLWR

-738 TEEGKSMATSYD
+738 TEEGKSMAMSYD

-774 IRLKLENPERTREMF
+774 IRLKLENPERTRDLF
-789 RKRSRKNRSKS
+789 RKRSRKNRSRS
-800 PLGSCSENNSPKK
+800 PLESCSENNSPKK

-825 RNLLDKV
+825 RNLLGKV

>member
-1 MVNVMVDKLRGTQS
+1 
-15 AARGSRFV
+15 
-23 NLSTPPQ
+23 
-30 TIIPGASE
+30 
-38 GWLLNILLR
+38 
-47 DYKESVIST
+47 
-56 GRRTK
+56 
-61 KAARGTEGC
+61 
-70 SRNRESA
+70 
-77 IRCGSLGNSACDT
+77 
-90 GDTSQS
+90 
-96 QPSRGQHGA
+96 
-105 DGGRSCRTV
+105 
-114 PKVVVMGSSTA
+114 MGSSTA

-155 FDLIDVPGEMSP
+155 FDLMDIPSEMSP
-167 PTTAPSQSS
+167 PGSS
-176 IPPVGHRRH
+176 
-185 SDDTLGGN
+185 SN
-193 HNSSPT
+193 
-199 SPTSPISVAAP
+199 AAP
-210 IAANQTTPPL
+210 PSELISPVLSVLPSSQPPPL
-220 PPLPS
+220 PPSSSPPPPPPPAPMLPS
-225 SPMSPLCAFDGTEIA
+225 ASSSSIEYSTVEEKGAKACLA
-240 AGPSNRC
+240 
-247 MRMKLDSGQQD
+247 L
-258 GNNKTTSTGT
+258 STGGTAFRSEIPIGCLDVARAT
-268 SINQGH
+268 SISNLLDETEPAPIDAISFGIH
-274 SEGTATL
+274 VAVNETASTAITGNILVTATAA
-281 PPLTSIVTTHHET
+281 TTTTAVTTTLTTTTTATTAT
-294 TRFTFGGS
+294 TRLSAIS

-310 LRAADFFSTPV
+310 LRTADFFSTPV

-326 AGQPDS
+326 AGQPETD
-332 VDTRSSIRNLVAAQ
+332 DTRNSMVTLIVGR
-346 EKHNARVGYQID
+346 ARED
-358 YAAGGGKVNSIQV
+358 VNRVDRGDGQ
-371 NAAEKGTIE
+371 G
-380 HKRSQKRP
+380 RP
-388 NINVTTN
+388 CVNVTTN
-395 PLDISLISAAQPCNT
+395 PLDISLIGARATNDRSSDGSDRTSGSKPRGKAAESHPLVSTIHSWVRLFFPFCAI
-410 QGCNVQN
+410 GG
-417 NASTKSRG
+417 NASG
-425 RSAGGSGGSKR
+425 NKR
-436 STQATIVV
+436 STQAATIVV
-444 QQPSLSLDAPAATIL
+444 QQPSLSLDGTAGAATIL
-459 LHPDADARRRE
+459 LHPELDVRRRE

-563 RRSRSNNSMASS
+563 RRSRSNNSVASS

-605 ASQGPA
+605 ASQGPT

-618 GAPAV
+618 GASAV

-667 IDHSCAEMTP
+667 IDHSSAEMTP
-677 ENCISTYEPHA
+677 ETCITTYEPHA

-700 VRVAEEVLQSLWR
+700 VRVAEEVLQTLWR
-713 SDHVSA
+713 SDYVSA

-774 IRLKLENPERTREMF
+774 IRLKLENPERTRDLF

-825 RNLLDKV
+825 RNLLGKV

>member
-1 MVNVMVDKLRGTQS
+1 
-15 AARGSRFV
+15 
-23 NLSTPPQ
+23 
-30 TIIPGASE
+30 
-38 GWLLNILLR
+38 
-47 DYKESVIST
+47 
-56 GRRTK
+56 
-61 KAARGTEGC
+61 
-70 SRNRESA
+70 
-77 IRCGSLGNSACDT
+77 
-90 GDTSQS
+90 
-96 QPSRGQHGA
+96 
-105 DGGRSCRTV
+105 
-114 PKVVVMGSSTA
+114 MGSSTA

-155 FDLIDVPGEMSP
+155 FDLIDVPAEMSP
-167 PTTAPSQSS
+167 PATAPSQSP
-176 IPPVGHRRH
+176 IHPTGHRGH
-185 SDDTLGGN
+185 PDDTLGGN
-193 HNSSPT
+193 HTSSPA

-220 PPLPS
+220 PLPS
-225 SPMSPLCAFDGTEIA
+225 SPMTPLCAFDGTEIA
-240 AGPSNRC
+240 GPSSRC
-247 MRMKLDSGQQD
+247 MRTKLDSGQQD
-258 GNNKTTSTGT
+258 GNNKTTTAT

-274 SEGTATL
+274 NASNSEGTTTL
-281 PPLTSIVTTHHET
+281 PSLTSIVSTHHE

-358 YAAGGGKVNSIQV
+358 YAAGGKVNSIQV
-371 NAAEKGTIE
+371 NASEKSTIE

-395 PLDISLISAAQPCNT
+395 PLDISLINATQPCNT

-700 VRVAEEVLQSLWR
+700 VRIAEEVLQSLWR

-719 RAVILVG
+719 RGVILVG